1 MVEMSAE
8 SYSDSDNELQCS
20 KLRVIK
26 SRKNKRK
33 HDEKWVSDMKEPSEG
48 GFSHNSVIKD

>member
-48 GFSHNSVIKD
+48 GCSHNSVIKD